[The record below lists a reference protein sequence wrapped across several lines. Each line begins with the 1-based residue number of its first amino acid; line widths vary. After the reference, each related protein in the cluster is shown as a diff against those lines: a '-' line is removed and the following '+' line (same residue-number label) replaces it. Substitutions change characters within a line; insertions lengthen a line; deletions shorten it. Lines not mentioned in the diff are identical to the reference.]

1 MRRRVTR
8 GARIG
13 ASTRAK
19 TEHATPRAPDR
30 YDDAAPTRRYSAA
43 MILPAAE

>member
-19 TEHATPRAPDR
+19 TGMRPGARDR
-30 YDDAAPTRRYSAA
+30 YDDAAPTGRYSAA

>member
-8 GARIG
+8 GARIE
-13 ASTRAK
+13 ASPCVG
-19 TEHATPRAPDR
+19 TEHAPDR
-30 YDDAAPTRRYSAA
+30 CDDGARKRRYSAA